1 MKLMKLFGF
10 AALACMMTGCACC
23 SSKKSAATEAIL
35 PPSGEMIATNCVR
48 APGKIVVDGKMDE
61 AWKAVPAVTHFH
73 CPPNYAEP
81 ISKTEGRIAWDD
93 EYLYVLLVA
102 QDLDL
107 MAYTDFHDGP
117 TYKDD
122 VLEFFFAPGQGPKTM
137 EYINFE
143 INAMGTVYDAYHP
156 DRTKGL
162 NGEEAC
168 KWECEG
174 LKSAVTRKGTL
185 NEPLDKDESWTLEMA
200 IPWKA
205 IPWMKGRQCP
215 AVDEEWSFHFA
226 RYDYSKYLPEG
237 KEELSS
243 SAPLPKVFFHD
254 VDHFAPL
261 FFKK

>member
-1 MKLMKLFGF
+1 MKIMKMF
-10 AALACMMTGCACC
+10 ATAVLAAMMTGCI
-23 SSKKSAATEAIL
+23 SYSKKTTTITITE
-35 PPSGEMIATNCVR
+35 PSGEMIATTCVR

-122 VLEFFFAPGQGPKTM
+122 VLEFFFAPGPGPKTL

-174 LKSAVTRKGTL
+174 LKSAVVRKGTL

-205 IPWMKGRQCP
+205 IPWMKGRQAP
-215 AVDEEWSFHFA
+215 ADGEEWSFHFA
-226 RYDYSKYLPEG
+226 RYDYSKYLPDG

-261 FFKK
+261 YFKK